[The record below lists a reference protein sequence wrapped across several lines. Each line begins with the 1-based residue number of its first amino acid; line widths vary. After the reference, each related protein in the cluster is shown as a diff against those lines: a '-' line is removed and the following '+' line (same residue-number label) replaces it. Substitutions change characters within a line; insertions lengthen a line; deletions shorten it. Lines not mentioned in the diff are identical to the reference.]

1 MATFWAILG
10 QQLAT
15 FYANIWSHW
24 MQHKFEHDH
33 GQITDKH
40 SINKQKRALVG
51 LLPCPSCFAD
61 LMHHFAN

>member
-1 MATFWAILG
+1 MATFWEIFG

-15 FYANIWSHW
+15 FYAIIWSHW

-40 SINKQKRALVG
+40 SINKQKERLLAFYLVRLV
-51 LLPCPSCFAD
+51 LLI
-61 LMHHFAN
+61 